1 MSKQRGKG
9 RHEDRRK
16 QRHKGGHNS
25 KYHFA
30 EQHSTKFDE
39 ERFLRDMESAL
50 DRTLLYHCII
60 VKMHS
65 HI

>member
-25 KYHFA
+25 KYHHFA

-50 DRTLLYHCII
+50 DRTIFISLFYYC
-60 VKMHS
+60 
-65 HI
+65 